1 MSAVIAA
8 APAVGLS
15 SARPARGR
23 ADCPLVGQP
32 ENRHLNMV
40 PRIRIRRQGLPPHR
54 ALGISEPLNTDPTA
68 LCYAELARSQKES
81 AGLAVEGAY
90 ASCCPGNAP
99 EQLTNASDGA
109 NP

>member
-40 PRIRIRRQGLPPHR
+40 PRIRIRRQGLPPYR
-54 ALGISEPLNTDPTA
+54 RLGD
-68 LCYAELARSQKES
+68 
-81 AGLAVEGAY
+81 
-90 ASCCPGNAP
+90 
-99 EQLTNASDGA
+99 
-109 NP
+109 